1 MLLPSWLSHPAISL
15 RRGLGIALVLA
26 TVVMTCALLLVPVMG
41 RAAGDERSKP
51 VDGNR
56 WGLARFRGGGL
67 IRGFCT
73 RRPCIALT
81 FDDGPEYTTTPLI
94 LDELD
99 RRRVRAT
106 FFVTGHRMDGD
117 GEVARRNREVL
128 RDTWRRGHL
137 IGNHTYHHGLL
148 DTMDDAT
155 LSREIDRTG
164 QLIAETIGQPT
175 YLFRAPFGA
184 LHHPRAVRAVFSRG
198 LTPVFWAI
206 DSRDW
211 AAHSPDE
218 ILANVR
224 AGLDAS
230 PRGGVVLFHD
240 TLSRTVQALPRI
252 FEEIEAR
259 NANRRAQGL
268 PVYEF
273 VGLDELWQ
281 PANRRSQERTDGR
294 R

>member
-1 MLLPSWLSHPAISL
+1 VSALPRFCARVPRASLL
-15 RRGLGIALVLA
+15 GALA
-26 TVVMTCALLLVPVMG
+26 ALLLLAPLAVRASVPDH
-41 RAAGDERSKP
+41 RAKP

-67 IRGFCT
+67 IRGFCA

-81 FDDGPEYTTTPLI
+81 FDDGPEHTTTPTI

-99 RRRVRAT
+99 RQQVRAT
-106 FFVTGHRMDGD
+106 FFVTGHRMDGE
-117 GEVARRNREVL
+117 GEVARRNRSVL
-128 RDTWRRGHL
+128 RETWRRGHL
-137 IGNHTYHHGLL
+137 IGNHTYHHGLM

-155 LSREIDRTG
+155 LASELDRTG
-164 QLIAETIGQPT
+164 ELITRTLGEPT
-175 YLFRAPFGA
+175 FLFRAPFGA
-184 LHHPRAVRAVFSRG
+184 LHHPRAVRAVYSRG
-198 LTPVFWAI
+198 LTPVFWSI

-211 AAHSPDE
+211 AASSPE
-218 ILANVR
+218 EVLANFR

-240 TLSRTVQALPRI
+240 TLQRTTLALPLI
-252 FEEIEAR
+252 FAEIEAR
-259 NANRRAQGL
+259 NRARRAQGQ

-281 PANRRSQERTDGR
+281 PVGRNTPPATRRTRGAS
-294 R
+294 